1 MKKILLMLL
10 AVVLT
15 MTLTACKN
23 DDADENIV
31 YVTVYPMQYLVEQIG
46 GDTVTVKRV
55 PGSTVHSESIDWSAK
70 EIIDM
75 VNSDL
80 LFYIDAGV
88 DTYIP
93 NNKESTFDDGN
104 VELINVSQYVTYNKV
119 CFSREHSHLY
129 PGDNPIL
136 DCDENSLADDPHFW
150 LDPVRMLQAAELV
163 RDKLIVAYPE
173 NSELY
178 ENNFTV
184 MSAALE
190 KLNDDFQDMADVA
203 TKPIITTV
211 MLFTYW
217 HDRYDLEI
225 ISILTSPHTTE
236 SIPSDIISFV
246 NEAQASSIDYIL
258 FEKNTNSPAG
268 EQVLDALQAL
278 DSEASALYLHG
289 LGNLTNEEIENGST
303 YISIMYDNLEVLN
316 EATK

>member
-1 MKKILLMLL
+1 MKKILLAMLTITIV
-10 AVVLT
+10 A
-15 MTLTACKN
+15 TLSACKP
-23 DDADENIV
+23 DDLDENII

-46 GDTVTVKRV
+46 GDTVNVKRV

-75 VNSDL
+75 VNADL
-80 LFYIDAGV
+80 LFYIAAGV

-93 NNKESTFDDGN
+93 NNKESTFDDGS
-104 VELINVSQYVTYNKV
+104 VELIDVSQYVTYNKV
-119 CFSREHSHLY
+119 CYSHEHSHLY

-136 DCDENSLADDPHFW
+136 ECDENALADDPHFW

-163 RDKLIVAYPE
+163 RDKLIVTYPE

-184 MSAALE
+184 ITAALE
-190 KLNDDFQDMADVA
+190 KLDDDYQDMADEA
-203 TKPIITTV
+203 IKPIITTA

-217 HDRYDLEI
+217 HARYDLEI
-225 ISILTSPHTTE
+225 MAIVTSPHSSE
-236 SIPSDIISFV
+236 SIPSDLISFV
-246 NEAQASSIDYIL
+246 NEAQLHFIHYIL

-278 DSEASALYLHG
+278 DENAEALYLHG

-316 EATK
+316 ESTK

>member
-1 MKKILLMLL
+1 MLTIML
-10 AVVLT
+10 F
-15 MTLTACKN
+15 MTLSACKS
-23 DDADENIV
+23 DDDVENII

-93 NNKESTFDDGN
+93 NNKESTFDDGT

-119 CFSREHSHLY
+119 CFSREYSHLY

-136 DCDENSLADDPHFW
+136 DCDENALSDDPHFW
-150 LDPVRMLQAAELV
+150 IDPVRILQAAELV
-163 RDKLIVAYPE
+163 RDKLIVTYPG

-178 ENNFTV
+178 ENNFTE
-184 MSAALE
+184 MTAALE
-190 KLNDDFQDMADVA
+190 KLNDDYQEMADVA
-203 TKPIITTV
+203 HKPIITTV

-217 HDRYDLEI
+217 HARYDLEI
-225 ISILTSPHTTE
+225 ISIVTSPHSTE
-236 SIPSDIISFV
+236 TIPSDLISFV
-246 NEAQASSIDYIL
+246 NEAQTNSIHYIL

-278 DSEASALYLHG
+278 DEDASALYLHG
-289 LGNLTNEEIENGST
+289 LGNLTNEEIDNGST

-316 EATK
+316 ESTK